1 MSLRL
6 KSMITALTCEHTCS
20 GDAYIVVA
28 WLLSNDEEGSTLD
41 EEHIEII
48 NTKRCIDMLKV
59 ADGLLSCL
67 EEHREKTGIDLHGR
81 IGVATGDVISGV
93 LGLLQP
99 RFCVFGEGMCLAA
112 ELEQTGAK
120 GTVHCS
126 TEFLQLIA
134 GERKASFNAELL
146 FEYSTSKNSKKG
158 LLRQKS
164 DAIVSRMEKQGRL
177 LRQQNEKAAEPAASS
192 QEFKP
197 IPPFRLSDSPFGLAR
212 SIDVDGNFLSC
223 YGHEQHLR
231 RMIDKYGMLVMSG
244 TSSTVLSKLDL
255 STSVPKGAFFLA
267 TWYLLS
273 LRQSRRN

>member
-6 KSMITALTCEHTCS
+6 KSTITVLTCEHTCS

-28 WLLSNDEEGSTLD
+28 WLLSNDEEGSTFD

-48 NTKRCIDMLKV
+48 NTQRCIDMLKV

-197 IPPFRLSDSPFGLAR
+197 IPPVRLSDSHFGLAR
-212 SIDVDGNFLSC
+212 SIDVDGNFLSW

-267 TWYLLS
+267 
-273 LRQSRRN
+273 N